1 MNQNDMTKSIECP
14 ASWLA
19 SVLVA
24 IFFAIAPVS
33 GKAAPWQSITQPIGT
48 LLIDPPQS
56 ALQVNQYLMSL
67 DPNITPATYPFDLST
82 DVTKIQTTEPLYFV
96 RVYNEAS
103 GSRPVGSWIM
113 RASQA
118 RGLTA
123 AEIRN
128 IQALPALPT
137 HFTLVKVPA
146 GITMYTGVAGPIEGW
161 GDGGAT
167 QSKMMGPPYV
177 PIANFTNQQLIGN
190 CFLCYRTLAPT
201 GNAHEVGAALDRAA
215 PVAYSILDTLYDQLD
230 TLYFAPRPGPFQDAL
245 NALSGESITAS
256 QHVVF
261 QNTASFMESVRQNT
275 AGWLLSKRS
284 LFSVSSDSTAG
295 KQYEA
300 RSTQNGLWASIRG
313 STLHLNGN
321 DSYAGIAASG
331 ATLSVGMNRQVNPNF
346 LAGFAFGA
354 SNASYSVNDRHG
366 TGTVNGMN
374 AALFAVARADALYLS
389 GALAYGWS
397 NTGTNRDIT
406 VASLFDQ
413 QKSSFTSQVISMRL
427 ETGYTLRTSR
437 ANITPFAAIEPAWLW
452 QGGFSEQSRG
462 SQPVNMGLDVQ
473 SRQTNALPLSLGV
486 QIDSSHAL
494 SHGWTLNPL
503 IRISWI
509 HEFNPTRQINAS
521 LQLLPQQSFTVTG
534 ASAPINTGRVLLGVT
549 ATHRSG
555 MTGYVSVDATLS
567 HNSQAFGAWAGLGW
581 RF

>member
-1 MNQNDMTKSIECP
+1 MTKALTIP
-14 ASWLA
+14 HSWLC

-24 IFFAIAPVS
+24 VFFAIAPDS
-33 GKAAPWQSITQPIGT
+33 GMTAPWQSITQPIGT

-56 ALQVNQYLMSL
+56 ALQVNQYLSSL
-67 DPNITPATYPFDLST
+67 DPNITPATYPFELST
-82 DVTKIQTTEPLYFV
+82 DVTKIQTSEPLYFI

-123 AEIRN
+123 AQIRN

-146 GITMYTGVAGPIEGW
+146 GITMYTGIAGPIEGW
-161 GDGGAT
+161 GEGGAT

-177 PIANFTNQQLIGN
+177 PIANFTNQQLIGE
-190 CFLCYRTLAPT
+190 CFLCYRTLAPS
-201 GNAHEVGAALDRAA
+201 GNAHEVGAALDRAT
-215 PVAYSILDTLYDQLD
+215 PVAYSSLDTLYDQLD
-230 TLYFAPRPGPFQDAL
+230 TLYFAPRPVPFQDAL

-275 AGWLLSKRS
+275 AGWLLSNRS
-284 LFSVSSDSTAG
+284 LFSVSRESTAG
-295 KQYEA
+295 KQHEA
-300 RSTQNGLWASIRG
+300 RSTQNGMWASIRG

-321 DSYAGIAASG
+321 DAYAGVATSG

-346 LAGFAFGA
+346 LAGFALGA
-354 SNASYSVNDRHG
+354 SNASYSVNARHG

-374 AALFAVARADALYLS
+374 AALFAVARADALYLA
-389 GALAYGWS
+389 GTLGYGWS

-406 VASLFDQ
+406 VAALFDQ

-427 ETGYTLRTSR
+427 ETGYTFRSSQ
-437 ANITPFAAIEPAWLW
+437 ANITPFAAIEPTWLW
-452 QGGFSEQSRG
+452 QGGFSEQTRG
-462 SQPVNMGLDVQ
+462 SHPVNMGLDVQ
-473 SRQTNALPLSLGV
+473 SQQTYALPLSIGV
-486 QIDSSHAL
+486 QLDSSHTL
-494 SHGWTLNPL
+494 NQGWTLHPL

-509 HEFNPTRQINAS
+509 HEFNPSRQIHAS
-521 LQLLPQQSFTVTG
+521 LQLLPQQSFAVTG

-549 ATHRSG
+549 ASHRSG
-555 MTGYVSVDATLS
+555 LTGYVSVDATLS
-567 HNSQAFGAWAGLGW
+567 DNSQAFGAWAGLGW